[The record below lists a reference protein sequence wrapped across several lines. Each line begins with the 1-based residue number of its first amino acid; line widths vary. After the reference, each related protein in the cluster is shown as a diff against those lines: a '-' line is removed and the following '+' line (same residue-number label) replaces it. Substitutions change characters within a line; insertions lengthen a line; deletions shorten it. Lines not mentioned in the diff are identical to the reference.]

1 MNLFETLSQLK
12 PITAASG
19 SVPTYLMGAFRRKSI
34 SFYNGLTDENTI
46 VYWFQSKSFTIDLRL
61 KSAAATPIVERQ
73 AWVGYTHWDTQ
84 TASLSWELSSN
95 YQNHT
100 QWPEPATLH
109 TIGNCILEFSPSNA
123 YVEDWRQQASMGL
136 FLGLRLVKAV
146 HVSTQQE
153 ISLDGGLIICGEHM
167 AYAQSR
173 LPHIQQNVD
182 ALGVLS
188 YVEQSPSDLNQI
200 ESYEVSVSTQDQ
212 LIQYSSCTQMTQQQL
227 ILDGF
232 EVVDTKTLIQ
242 RKLIGGEAYQL
253 VFVVDVYEPEY
264 TFQNVTPTT
273 ADSRHWL
280 KQEQH
285 HLMHHATVVA

>member
-1 MNLFETLSQLK
+1 M
-12 PITAASG
+12 
-19 SVPTYLMGAFRRKSI
+19 
-34 SFYNGLTDENTI
+34 
-46 VYWFQSKSFTIDLRL
+46 
-61 KSAAATPIVERQ
+61 
-73 AWVGYTHWDTQ
+73 
-84 TASLSWELSSN
+84 
-95 YQNHT
+95 
-100 QWPEPATLH
+100 
-109 TIGNCILEFSPSNA
+109 EFSPSNA
-123 YVEDWRQQASMGL
+123 YVEDWRQQASTGL

-173 LPHIQQNVD
+173 LPQIQQNID
-182 ALGVLS
+182 TLGVLS
-188 YVEQSPSDLNQI
+188 YVERSPSDLNQI

-232 EVVDTKTLIQ
+232 EVVDAGTLIQ
-242 RKLIGGEAYQL
+242 HKLIGGEAYQL
-253 VFVVDVYEPEY
+253 VFVVDVCEPEY

-273 ADSRHWL
+273 ADSQHWL

>member
-1 MNLFETLSQLK
+1 M
-12 PITAASG
+12 
-19 SVPTYLMGAFRRKSI
+19 
-34 SFYNGLTDENTI
+34 
-46 VYWFQSKSFTIDLRL
+46 
-61 KSAAATPIVERQ
+61 
-73 AWVGYTHWDTQ
+73 
-84 TASLSWELSSN
+84 
-95 YQNHT
+95 
-100 QWPEPATLH
+100 
-109 TIGNCILEFSPSNA
+109 EFSPSNA
-123 YVEDWRQQASMGL
+123 YVEDWRQQASTGL

-146 HVSTQQE
+146 HVATQQE

-173 LPHIQQNVD
+173 LPHIQQNID

-212 LIQYSSCTQMTQQQL
+212 LIQYSSCTQATQQQL

-232 EVVDTKTLIQ
+232 EVVDAETLIQ

-264 TFQNVTPTT
+264 TFQNITSTT
-273 ADSRHWL
+273 ADSQHWL

>member
-1 MNLFETLSQLK
+1 MNLFETLGQLE
-12 PITAASG
+12 PITAATG
-19 SVPTYLMGAFRRKSI
+19 TVPTYLMGAFRRKSI

-61 KSAAATPIVERQ
+61 NSVTYTPISELQASSGSTHRATHNTPVTECQ
-73 AWVGYTHWDTQ
+73 AWVGYTHWDAQ
-84 TASLSWELSSN
+84 NASLSWELSSN

-109 TIGNCILEFSPSNA
+109 SIGNCILEFSPSNA
-123 YVEDWRQQASMGL
+123 YVEDWRQQASKGL

-146 HVSTQQE
+146 HVATQQE

-173 LPHIQQNVD
+173 LPHIQQNID
-182 ALGVLS
+182 TLGILS

-212 LIQYSSCTQMTQQQL
+212 LIQYSSCTQTTQQQL

-232 EVVDTKTLIQ
+232 EIVNAETLIQ

-253 VFVVDVYEPEY
+253 KFGVDV
-264 TFQNVTPTT
+264 
-273 ADSRHWL
+273 
-280 KQEQH
+280 
-285 HLMHHATVVA
+285 